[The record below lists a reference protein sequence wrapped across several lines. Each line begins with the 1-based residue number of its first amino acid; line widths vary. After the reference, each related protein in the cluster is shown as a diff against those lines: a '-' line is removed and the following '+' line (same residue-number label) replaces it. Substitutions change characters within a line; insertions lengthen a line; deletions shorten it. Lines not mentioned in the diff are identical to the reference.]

1 MVLSLCGEET
11 FLLWN
16 KEKVRSAA
24 KTEQKT
30 LDKTELT
37 DLSEGY
43 LFIPD
48 DYFDFSSLLVFFKI
62 TFSSSTSF
70 F

>member
-16 KEKVRSAA
+16 KEKKRRAA
-24 KTEQKT
+24 QTEQTT

-37 DLSEGY
+37 DLNQGY
-43 LFIPD
+43 LLIPD
-48 DYFDFSSLLVFFKI
+48 DYFDFSSL
-62 TFSSSTSF
+62 
-70 F
+70 